1 MQDKYVLQGMLHPLT
16 FDIDLHVFSFMIAAC
31 NTIFGEGPP
40 DLQHNAATSNNIH
53 EQLFYKM
60 QTLQFSLENDVLC
73 VCVDL
78 HEFCQQD
85 TDGKAPGI

>member
-1 MQDKYVLQGMLHPLT
+1 MQDKYLLQGMLHPLT

-60 QTLQFSLENDVLC
+60 QTLVQFGD
-73 VCVDL
+73 
-78 HEFCQQD
+78 
-85 TDGKAPGI
+85 